1 MTDADEWLKTADID
15 RLQDAEARAI
25 KAEEALREILKI
37 CQDMKNEHWPLVS
50 IGTLARDVLY
60 GDGK

>member
-1 MTDADEWLKTADID
+1 
-15 RLQDAEARAI
+15 
-25 KAEEALREILKI
+25 LKI